1 MTRRSLLFAL
11 AQPIRREIR
20 LICAAP
26 SPFTGRRD
34 SYRAGH
40 GIFACLRRLIEEHTL
55 PLTAS
60 YYDATAHLGKP
71 EPLKRLL
78 SSPSTLL
85 IGTSVW
91 AQGPSSV
98 SRSFFEAVNTHS
110 LAGQS
115 ASTWITSGG
124 AHTGAALAF
133 DSNLAT
139 LRSMGAAVFGFGQ
152 KQMVFTTD
160 ERLTGEKPGEFTLL
174 DLWFM
179 EGLAKAAIVQT
190 LAAGEPAQARALY
203 EKLKADPAY
212 YLKHFPKSKEEIEP
226 RFNEIRLRLNA
237 AAAPRSAARRELD
250 ALLSQLPAER

>member
-1 MTRRSLLFAL
+1 MTRRTLLFAL
-11 AQPIRREIR
+11 AQSPPREIR

-26 SPFTGRRD
+26 SPYTGRRD

-40 GIFACLRRLIEEHTL
+40 GIFACLRRLIGEHAL
-55 PLTAS
+55 PLQAS
-60 YYDATAHLGKP
+60 YYDATPHLGKP
-71 EPLKRLL
+71 EALKRLL
-78 SSPSTLL
+78 SAAPTLL

-115 ASTWITSGG
+115 ASTWVTSGG

-160 ERLTGEKPGEFTLL
+160 ERLSGERPGEFTLL

-190 LAAGEPAQARALY
+190 LAAGQPVEARALY
-203 EKLKADPAY
+203 EKLNSDPAY
-212 YLKHFPKSKEEIEP
+212 YLKYFPKSTAELEP

-237 AAAPRSAARRELD
+237 AAPPRSMERKELD
-250 ALLSQLPAER
+250 ALLSRLAAE